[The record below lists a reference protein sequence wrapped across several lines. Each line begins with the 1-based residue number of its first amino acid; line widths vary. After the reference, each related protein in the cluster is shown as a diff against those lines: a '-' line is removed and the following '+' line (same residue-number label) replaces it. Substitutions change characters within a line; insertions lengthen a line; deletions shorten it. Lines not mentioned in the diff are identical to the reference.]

1 MQTLYILKKFHEL
14 VFGIFLGQLWAKKD
28 QKTPNS
34 GFGGNGGGR
43 DPLKLIQKNVWH
55 YFHKIYHFQS
65 ILVPSLSKSDKK

>member
-1 MQTLYILKKFHEL
+1 MNWFLVYIWVSYGPKITKKHL
-14 VFGIFLGQLWAKKD
+14 ILA
-28 QKTPNS
+28 
-34 GFGGNGGGR
+34 FGGNGGGR